1 MPSFIKEMQDH
12 IAQLTK
18 ERDQARREAC
28 ENLVNSFRI
37 SLGQDHLDNMK
48 KSLDFNFRL
57 ATENQN
63 DSYRAEARRRG
74 WDCYNETV

>member
-18 ERDQARREAC
+18 ERDEARREVC
-28 ENLVNSFRI
+28 ENLVNAFKI
-37 SLGQDHLDNMK
+37 SMDSARN
-48 KSLDFNFRL
+48 SRL
-57 ATENQN
+57 ATENRN
-63 DSYRAEARRRG
+63 ESPRLEASRRG

>member
-28 ENLVNSFRI
+28 ENLVNSFNNHLR
-37 SLGQDHLDNMK
+37 QDH
-48 KSLDFNFRL
+48 FRL
-57 ATENQN
+57 ATMTRKDAFLE
-63 DSYRAEARRRG
+63 EAARRG

>member
-1 MPSFIKEMQDH
+1 MQDH

-28 ENLVNSFRI
+28 ENLVNSFNNHLR
-37 SLGQDHLDNMK
+37 QDH
-48 KSLDFNFRL
+48 FRL
-57 ATENQN
+57 ATMTSN
-63 DSYRAEARRRG
+63 DASREEAARRG

>member
-18 ERDQARREAC
+18 ERDQARREVC
-28 ENLVNSFRI
+28 ETLVNAYKI
-37 SLGQDHLDNMK
+37 SLGQDH
-48 KSLDFNFRL
+48 FRL
-57 ATENQN
+57 ATMSRKDAFLE
-63 DSYRAEARRRG
+63 EAARRG